1 VVAKKFYHRD
11 PNPLL
16 SVLDLRPTQPLT
28 EWVSGALSP
37 EGLSDQGLKLI
48 IYLNPVPRLR
58 MSRAVLLIPQY
69 AFMASIGSNIT
80 NYL

>member
-1 VVAKKFYHRD
+1 LGAKKFCHWG

-16 SVLDLRPTQPLT
+16 VALGLRPTQPPI

-48 IYLNPVPRLR
+48 IYLHPVPRLR
-58 MSRAVLLIPQY
+58 MSGVVLPLPQY
-69 AFMASIGSNIT
+69 AFMAWIWTHIT
-80 NYL
+80 SYL